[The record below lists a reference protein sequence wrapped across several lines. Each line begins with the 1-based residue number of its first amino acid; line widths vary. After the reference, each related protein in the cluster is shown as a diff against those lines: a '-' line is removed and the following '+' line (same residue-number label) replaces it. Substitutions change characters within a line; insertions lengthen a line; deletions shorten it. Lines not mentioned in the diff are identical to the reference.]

1 VDVAYYLI
9 HSLGSGPVFK
19 AIDRAAAETFAT
31 QDRQLGSGS
40 ISAERRGMTPALWM
54 SASSRSWVARNPRAK
69 ARTASTFSR
78 SARPQLTLAPPD
90 AAAIAS
96 RARSVRP

>member
-40 ISAERRGMTPALWM
+40 ISAERRGMRPALWM

-78 SARPQLTLAPPD
+78 SARP
-90 AAAIAS
+90 
-96 RARSVRP
+96 